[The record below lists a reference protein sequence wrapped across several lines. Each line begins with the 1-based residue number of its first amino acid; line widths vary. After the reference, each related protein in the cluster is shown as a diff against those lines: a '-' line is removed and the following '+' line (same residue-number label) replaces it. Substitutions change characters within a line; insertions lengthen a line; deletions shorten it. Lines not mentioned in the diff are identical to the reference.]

1 MKQSLEKGTHMGLFM
16 VTVLTLVI
24 PAGDQGPA
32 YILEPVGIEF
42 GYLPAEIS
50 PLIQGVIT
58 EESGALAG
66 QPNNLGLSFGCYYWE
81 MENQIDNKALWIEE
95 KLSSVLP
102 PNLMESINTTTPTW
116 TEGSAGTEVR
126 GSLSLGLMSEI
137 SFTFSPPGGVLGRGR
152 AYGIFRNGYAV
163 LVIMYGPSEVNPQ
176 NFLQQIVALAVLSG
190 E

>member
-1 MKQSLEKGTHMGLFM
+1 MGLFM
-16 VTVLTLVI
+16 VAVLTLII
-24 PAGDQGPA
+24 PANDQGSA

-42 GYLPAEIS
+42 GYLPTEIS
-50 PLIQGVIT
+50 PLIRGVIT

-66 QPNNLGLSFGCYYWE
+66 QPNSLGLTFGCYYWE
-81 MENQIDNKALWIEE
+81 MENPIDNKDLWIEE

-116 TEGSAGTEVR
+116 TEGSTGTEIR

-137 SFTFSPPGGVLGRGR
+137 SFTFSPSGGVMGRGR
-152 AYGIFRNGYAV
+152 AYGIFRNGYSV

-176 NFLQQIVALAVLSG
+176 NYLQQIVSRAVLTG

>member
-1 MKQSLEKGTHMGLFM
+1 MGLFM
-16 VTVLTLVI
+16 VTVLTLII
-24 PAGDQGPA
+24 PVSVQDQE

-42 GYLPAEIS
+42 RYLPAEIC
-50 PLIQGVIT
+50 PLVQGVMT

-66 QPNNLGLSFGCYYWE
+66 QPNMLGLSFGCYYWE
-81 MENQIDNKALWIEE
+81 MENQIDNKDLWIEE

-116 TEGSAGTEVR
+116 TEGSADTEIR

-137 SFTFSPPGGVLGRGR
+137 SFTFSPPGGAMGRGR

-163 LVIMYGPSEVNPQ
+163 LVIMYGPSGVNPQ
-176 NFLQQIVALAVLSG
+176 NFLQQIVARAVLSG